1 LLDVGYRGLFPPN
14 PWSFPTKSVV
24 KIGYFPPNPWSN
36 FGFFKHIF
44 HLCTTNLVENTMKA
58 VKKRKNEGSVY
69 NSNMYIQLRKSFSV
83 IQKRII
89 HYVVKQ
95 LQEELYN
102 LNDQKFTGRPIQ
114 RTLFGDCYF
123 HIPIKAIDPLN
134 QDTEIRKALKGLQI
148 PIDDANVIADFM
160 MKAERLNGGWRL
172 LFPQE
177 SVHFLTEVS
186 KGVTP
191 LQTLVYLSAKSIYT
205 IRMYELLMQFRDTG
219 KWYKTPEEVC
229 VLLGAPNAYSK
240 DYNRLRI
247 RALEPAR
254 IELEAL
260 YNAKQSDI
268 YFTYAEERGGRG
280 NKVNR
285 LEFTIYWADKSTATP
300 ALAEQELQF
309 IADNLKKIMI
319 DNVSSKAR
327 VKANEGFI
335 NRALSKLIENNQVI
349 RFADKLEKSVLSN
362 HKVEYSNK
370 GALARYILENDYAV
384 E

>member
-1 LLDVGYRGLFPPN
+1 
-14 PWSFPTKSVV
+14 
-24 KIGYFPPNPWSN
+24 
-36 FGFFKHIF
+36 
-44 HLCTTNLVENTMKA
+44 MKPS
-58 VKKRKNEGSVY
+58 KKNKKEGSVY

-102 LNDQKFTGRPIQ
+102 LNDQKFRGRPIQ

-160 MKAERLNGGWRL
+160 MKAERLNGEWRL

-177 SVHFLTEVS
+177 TVHFLTEVS

-191 LQTLVYLSAKSIYT
+191 LQTLIYLSAKSIYT

-229 VLLGAPNAYSK
+229 ELLGAPSSYSK
-240 DYNRLRI
+240 DFNRLKI
-247 RALEPAR
+247 KMLEPAR
-254 IELEAL
+254 IELESL

-268 YFTYAEERGGRG
+268 YFTYVEERGGRG
-280 NKVNR
+280 RKVNR
-285 LEFTIYWADKSTATP
+285 LEFTIFWADKATAQP
-300 ALAEQELQF
+300 ALADQAKEMQF
-309 IADNLKKIMI
+309 IADNLRRIMV
-319 DNVSSKAR
+319 DTANKAR
-327 VKANEGFI
+327 AKANEDFI
-335 NRALSKLIENNQVI
+335 SRALSKLIENNQI
-349 RFADKLEKSVLSN
+349 KSFADKLEKSVLSN
-362 HKVEYSNK
+362 PKVDKANQ
-370 GALARYILENDYAV
+370 GALARYILENDYMV